1 MTERYYIA
9 MKAVGVRDKQRWVYI
24 VKDLH
29 THVDVHPGFTNRLI
43 DAHSF
48 DSYEA
53 AERYREMYVRNK
65 NYSARTW
72 EDRQM
77 EEMVEAIT

>member
-9 MKAVGVRDKQRWVYI
+9 MKAVGHADRRRWVYI

-29 THVDVHPGFTNRLI
+29 THIYVHPGFTERLI
-43 DAHSF
+43 EAHSF

-53 AERYREMYVRNK
+53 AERYREMYVQNK
-65 NYSARTW
+65 SYSARTI
-72 EDRQM
+72 EDMQM
-77 EEMVEAIT
+77 EEIMEAIT